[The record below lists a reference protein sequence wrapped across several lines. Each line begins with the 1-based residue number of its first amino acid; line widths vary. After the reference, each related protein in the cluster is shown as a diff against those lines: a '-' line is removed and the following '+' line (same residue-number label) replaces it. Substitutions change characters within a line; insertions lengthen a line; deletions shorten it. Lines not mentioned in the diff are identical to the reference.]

1 LSPEAVVAEAASFA
15 FSAAA
20 AVAFSSPAGLGA
32 VAAGLGA
39 VPVGCAAAGV
49 GVGVGVGFSA
59 GVLGLDAGVFAVA
72 AVPDPGF
79 FATGDGFG
87 AVPALGF
94 AAEVVGFDAVP
105 AFGFDGVLAEVGFD
119 VVPAFGFDAVPAFGF
134 GAVADFG
141 APAAPAFG
149 VVFGLR
155 VLVPAARVRCVRV
168 VLGAGAPVLVPPARG
183 VGAGVSTVVSV
194 SSSWSPRRRPVA
206 SDTTLRPRSTTP
218 VRMSLG
224 LMAMAPTVGPPRR
237 TAAR

>member
-1 LSPEAVVAEAASFA
+1 VPA
-15 FSAAA
+15 F
-20 AVAFSSPAGLGA
+20 
-32 VAAGLGA
+32 
-39 VPVGCAAAGV
+39 
-49 GVGVGVGFSA
+49 GF
-59 GVLGLDAGVFAVA
+59 D
-72 AVPDPGF
+72 
-79 FATGDGFG
+79 
-87 AVPALGF
+87 AVPA
-94 AAEVVGFDAVP
+94 EVALDAVP
-105 AFGFDGVLAEVGFD
+105 AFGFDAAPADVAFE
-119 VVPAFGFDAVPAFGF
+119 VVPAFGFDAAPADVALEAVPAFGFDAAPADVAFEAVPAFGF

-168 VLGAGAPVLVPPARG
+168 VPGAGAPVLVPPARG

-237 TAAR
+237 TRGT